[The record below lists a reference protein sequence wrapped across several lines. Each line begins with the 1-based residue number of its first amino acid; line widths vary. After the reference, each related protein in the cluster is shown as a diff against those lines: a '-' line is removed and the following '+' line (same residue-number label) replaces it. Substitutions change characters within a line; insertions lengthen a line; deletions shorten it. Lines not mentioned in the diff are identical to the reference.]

1 MSNGKLTQQV
11 DAYIK
16 WKHHLIKQLSV
27 YRSWMRSNKVSNPE
41 IESKLARAAK
51 VLRQDEITLAF
62 VGEFSRG
69 KTELINALFFSQ
81 YGQRML
87 PSQAGRTTMCPTEM
101 FHDRKSERCFIRL
114 LPIETRMASTSISSF
129 KRIPDHWVTIF
140 FDSKDPQAMTQAF
153 TEVARTKQVTVEKAR
168 QLGFDPASLEHSDT
182 DRNLVTIPAWR
193 HAMINYDHP
202 LLSQGIRILDTPG
215 LNALGSEPEL
225 TLSMLPNAQAI
236 IYLLSADTGVTA
248 SDMQVWERHVRQ
260 LDEDTQGS
268 LYAVLNKIDILWDD
282 LQGPEFTRQ
291 SIEQVRDA
299 SARQLRI
306 DSRDVMTLS
315 AKQALLAKVNKNE
328 ELLERSQ
335 IQQLEALLCERLILK
350 KEQLVETTVVKQML
364 HLIQN
369 SRNALSQQLV
379 QTRDRQQQLE
389 GSKSDNNHLVYDLQE
404 EARQKYDQ
412 HQKRLIAMRANRR
425 LLTRQQQMLK
435 AASNSKLYDDRV
447 GELHREMSGSWT
459 TLGMNQSVELLFRSL
474 YLDLNNLQ
482 IECKLADKMV
492 ASIYSRYCTEHPGT
506 FMEPPIL
513 DVGQYTRELRVIQR
527 KSDRFR
533 SQIKTLLTE
542 QSVVVSRYFATLV
555 SEINKLFEKLHIQV
569 DHWAGDVLL
578 PLMQNMLEQKQLLEH
593 QMIRLKSLTQE
604 SRSHQQQVERLNT
617 MIHTQEVQLQILDTV
632 LKEFR
637 KPAPFLRSQKVV
649 NLRGQSVA

>member
-1 MSNGKLTQQV
+1 MSTGKLTQQV

-16 WKHHLIKQLSV
+16 WKHHLIKQLSI
-27 YRSWMRSNKVSNPE
+27 YRAWMRSNKVSNPE
-41 IESKLARAAK
+41 IEGKLERAAK

-101 FHDRKSERCFIRL
+101 FYDRKSERCFIRL
-114 LPIETRMASTSISSF
+114 LPIETRMASTSITGF
-129 KRIPDHWVTIF
+129 KRIPEHWVTIF
-140 FDSKDPQAMTQAF
+140 FDSRDPQAMTQAF
-153 TEVARTKQVTVEKAR
+153 TEVARTKTVTVEKAR
-168 QLGFDPASLEHSDT
+168 QLGFDPASLDHCDK
-182 DRNLVTIPAWR
+182 DRSQVVIPAWR

-248 SDMQVWERHVRQ
+248 SDMQVWEHHVRQ

-282 LQGPEFTRQ
+282 LQGPEFTQR
-291 SIEQVRDA
+291 SIDQVREA

-306 DSRDVMTLS
+306 DSQDVMTLS
-315 AKQALLAKVNKNE
+315 AKQALLAKVKNDDK
-328 ELLERSQ
+328 LLARSQ
-335 IQQLEALLCERLILK
+335 IQQLETLLCERLILK

-364 HLIQN
+364 QLIQN
-369 SRNALSQQLV
+369 SRNALSQQLI
-379 QTRDRQQQLE
+379 QTRERQQQLQ
-389 GSKSDNNHLVYDLQE
+389 GNKSDNNHMIYELQE
-404 EARQKYDQ
+404 EAHQKYDQ

-425 LLTRQQQMLK
+425 LLMRQQQMLK
-435 AASNSKLYDDRV
+435 SACNSNQFNDHISA
-447 GELHREMSGSWT
+447 LHREMSGSWT
-459 TLGMNQSVELLFRSL
+459 TLGMNQSVELLFRNL

-482 IECKLADKMV
+482 IESKLADKMV
-492 ASIYSRYCTEHPGT
+492 DSIYSRYCREHPGT
-506 FMEPPIL
+506 FMEPPSL
-513 DVGQYTRELRVIQR
+513 DVDQYTRELRVIQR

-533 SQIKTLLTE
+533 SQLKTLLTE

-555 SEINKLFEKLHIQV
+555 SEINKLFERLHGQV
-569 DHWAGDVLL
+569 EHWASDVLL
-578 PLMQNMLEQKQLLEH
+578 PLMQNMLEQKQLLEQ

-604 SRSHQQQVERLNT
+604 NRNHQQQMDRLTT
-617 MIHTQEVQLQILDTV
+617 MIHTQEMQLQVLETV

-637 KPAPFLRSQKVV
+637 KPPPFLRSRKVV
-649 NLRGQSVA
+649 NLHGQSVA

>member
-11 DAYIK
+11 DAYIQ
-16 WKHHLIKQLSV
+16 WKHHLIKQLSI
-27 YRSWMRSNKVSNPE
+27 YRSWMRSNKLSNPE
-41 IESKLARAAK
+41 IEGKLERAAK

-101 FHDRKSERCFIRL
+101 FYQRGSDRCFIRL
-114 LPIETRMASTSISSF
+114 LPIETRMASTSISGF
-129 KRIPDHWVTIF
+129 KRIPEHWVTIF
-140 FDSKDPQAMTQAF
+140 FDSNDPQAMSQAF
-153 TEVARTKQVTVEKAR
+153 AEVARTKEVSVEKAR
-168 QLGFDPASLEHSDT
+168 QLGFDAAALEHCEH
-182 DRNLVTIPAWR
+182 DRSQVIIPAWR

-225 TLSMLPNAQAI
+225 TLNMLPNSQAI

-291 SIEQVRDA
+291 SIEQIRDA
-299 SARQLRI
+299 SAKQLRI
-306 DSRDVMTLS
+306 DNQDVMTLS
-315 AKQALLAKVNKNE
+315 AKQALIAKVKKDE
-328 ELLERSQ
+328 ALLERSQ
-335 IQQLEALLCERLILK
+335 IEQLETLLCERLILK
-350 KEQLVETTVVKQML
+350 KEQLVENTVVKQML

-369 SRNALSQQLV
+369 SRHALNHHLEQS
-379 QTRDRQQQLE
+379 RDRQLQLQ
-389 GSKSDNNHLVYDLQE
+389 SNKSENNHVIYDLQD
-404 EARQKYDQ
+404 EAHKKYEQ
-412 HQKRLIAMRANRR
+412 HQKRLIGMRANRR
-425 LLTRQQQMLK
+425 LLLRQQLMLQQEC
-435 AASNSKLYDDRV
+435 NHQRYQDRID
-447 GELHREMSGSWT
+447 ELHREMSGSWT
-459 TLGMNQSVELLFRSL
+459 TLGMNQSIESLFREL

-482 IECKLADKMV
+482 NECLLADKMV
-492 ASIYSRYCTEHPGT
+492 DSIYNRFCAEHPGT
-506 FMEPPIL
+506 FMEAPCL
-513 DVGQYTRELRVIQR
+513 NVTQYTRELRVIQR

-533 SQIKTLLTE
+533 SQLKTMLTE
-542 QSVVVSRYFATLV
+542 QGVVVSRYFATLV
-555 SEINKLFEKLHIQV
+555 SEVNVLFKKLHKQI
-569 DHWAGDVLL
+569 DHWTDDVML
-578 PLMQNMLEQKQLLEH
+578 PLMQNMLEQKQLLEQ

-604 SRSHQQQVERLNT
+604 TRNHQQQVEKLDT
-617 MIHTQEVQLQILDTV
+617 MIESQESQLQVLESV

-637 KPAPFLRSQKVV
+637 KPPPFLRTQKVV
-649 NLRGQSVA
+649 NLQGQSVA